1 MGDSTRMIAIVISER
16 IVPLIEFF
24 SFFLERR
31 GKRYKYVTRFDMKT
45 GSLIESKL
53 VGRDSLERTWNKMR
67 KMMEIINLGNET
79 LKHRKTFI
87 VATFIKIAIP
97 RVSLLSRYIV
107 LYRVC
112 RLLHPIGTRK

>member
-1 MGDSTRMIAIVISER
+1 MIAIVISER

-24 SFFLERR
+24 SFFFRE
-31 GKRYKYVTRFDMKT
+31 RYKYVTRFDMKT